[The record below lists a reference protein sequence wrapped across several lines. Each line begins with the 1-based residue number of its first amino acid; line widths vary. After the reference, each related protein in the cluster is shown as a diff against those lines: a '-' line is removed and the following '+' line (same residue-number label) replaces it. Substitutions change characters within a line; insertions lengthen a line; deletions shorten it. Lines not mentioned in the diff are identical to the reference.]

1 MSFWR
6 RIALLWLAAA
16 HLTVF
21 VAAQA
26 TAPPPEVLHV
36 TTQLVVLDATVLDKD
51 GHIVTQALGRDDF
64 LIEENKK
71 PQAIY
76 SFESAGEHMA
86 AAANGDKEKSPELIF
101 VLDELNYAYDTRN
114 SPSWNTMEQFNQYL
128 YERKELLAYLQAQPE
143 TLHEQTEVLVL
154 THHGYRILVQPTRDR
169 AVLLERVGKHDA
181 GLGSPA
187 RDFIEETGGMAG
199 GTRDFTL
206 TKDSLQAVWSL
217 ALQQRSLPGRKL
229 VIWLGLGG
237 PKLPQ
242 QAVRHVD
249 VLRGPPVEKLP
260 PVQRYQREITDLLVD
275 ARITLD
281 LIGPGGLQVTAP
293 MNPALVAQ
301 QVESYRFDSDFGFSG
316 YISATGG
323 QRKNGNDVRGEI
335 QASTEYGTIYY
346 TMSYRPMNHDF
357 NGQFRRIRVMVK
369 GHPEWTVLTKAGYY
383 AMQYGGEK
391 DLEHQVVSD
400 LGIVTFEAMPFSAI
414 GATLMK
420 IERIKG
426 TDKARFTF
434 QLDSDDLQWRTDST
448 ANVRQADVA
457 VSVAALGSVFKTNAL
472 ASEAGIWK
480 LTVPLATETTAIH
493 SSVSVIVGV
502 PPKTQRLRFAVR
514 DLTNGRMGTVDLNP
528 AALASAPEMEAPTP
542 ALQPRKP
549 AQLQ

>member
-1 MSFWR
+1 MGLWRGIVSFS
-6 RIALLWLAAA
+6 LAAWG
-16 HLTVF
+16 T
-21 VAAQA
+21 AAAVGQA
-26 TAPPPEVLHV
+26 PAPQPDVLHV
-36 TTQLVVLDATVLDKD
+36 TTQLVVLDATVLDKE

-71 PQAIY
+71 PQTVY
-76 SFESAGEHMA
+76 TFESASEHTA
-86 AAANGDKEKSPELIF
+86 AAVNGDKDKSPELIF
-101 VLDELNYAYDTRN
+101 VLDELNYVYNTLN
-114 SPSWNTMEQFNQYL
+114 LPVWNVMEQADEYS

-143 TLHEQTEVLVL
+143 TLQEQTEVLVL

-169 AVLLERVGKHDA
+169 AILLERVGKHDA
-181 GLGSPA
+181 GLGSPY

-199 GTRDFTL
+199 GARDLTL
-206 TKDSLQAVWSL
+206 TKDSLQAMWSL

-242 QAVRHVD
+242 QPVRHVN
-249 VLRGPPVEKLP
+249 VLGGPPVEKLP

-281 LIGPGGLQVTAP
+281 LIGPGGGGAP
-293 MNPALVAQ
+293 MNPAAVSQ
-301 QVESYRFDSDFGFSG
+301 QVDNYRFDSDFGFSG

-323 QRKNGNDVRGEI
+323 QRKNSNDVRGEI
-335 QASTEYGTIYY
+335 QASIEYGTMYY

-357 NGQFRRIRVMVK
+357 NGEFRRIHVTVK
-369 GHPEWTVLTKAGYY
+369 GHPEWVVLTKAGYY

-414 GATLMK
+414 GATLTQ
-420 IERIKG
+420 IDRIKG

-434 QLDSDDLQWRTDST
+434 QLDSDDLQWHTDLT
-448 ANVRQADVA
+448 AKVRQADIA
-457 VSVAALGSVFKTNAL
+457 VSGAALGSVFTTNAL
-472 ASEAGIWK
+472 ASDAGIWK
-480 LTVPLATETTAIH
+480 LTVPLAAEKEPIH
-493 SSVSVIVGV
+493 SVVSVTVRV
-502 PPKTQRLRFAVR
+502 PPKTQRLRFAIR
-514 DLTNGRMGTVDLNP
+514 DLANGRMGTVDLNP

-542 ALQPRKP
+542 ALQPRVAAP
-549 AQLQ
+549 SQ